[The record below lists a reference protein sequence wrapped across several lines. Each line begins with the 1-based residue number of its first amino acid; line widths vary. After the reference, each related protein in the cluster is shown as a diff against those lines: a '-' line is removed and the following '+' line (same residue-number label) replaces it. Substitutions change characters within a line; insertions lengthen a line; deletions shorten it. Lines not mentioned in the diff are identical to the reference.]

1 MKVCVD
7 AGHGGS
13 DPGAIG
19 TDPFRLE
26 EKSFTLA
33 LALLLEEE
41 LESRG
46 HWVVMTRRR
55 DRTLGLPA
63 RARFANRLRADLF
76 LCLHANAAPD
86 PTVEGMEVFHFPGS
100 TPGLHVAQHV
110 LDALIA
116 AFPAHR
122 NRGARGERFAVLR
135 LTQMPAILIE
145 CEFLTNPKQ
154 LRFLADPSNRTGLAQ
169 AIAAGVDSLEAAGA
183 GQQDLSANAARSRLA
198 PHSA

>member
-26 EKSFTLA
+26 EKSFNLA
-33 LALLLEEE
+33 LALLLEEA
-41 LESRG
+41 LEARG

-63 RARFANRLRADLF
+63 RAGFANRLRADLF
-76 LCLHANAAPD
+76 LCLHANAAPEQAA
-86 PTVEGMEVFHFPGS
+86 EGMEVFHFPGS
-100 TPGLHVAQHV
+100 APGLRVAQHV
-110 LDALIA
+110 LDAMIA
-116 AFPAHR
+116 AFPTHR
-122 NRGARGERFAVLR
+122 NRGVRGERFAVLR
-135 LTQMPAILIE
+135 LTRMPAILIE

-154 LRFLADPSNRTGLAQ
+154 LRFLADRSNQTLLAQ
-169 AIAAGVDSLEAAGA
+169 AIAAGVDSLQTAGV
-183 GQQDLSANAARSRLA
+183 GQNGSTANDARSRLV
-198 PHSA
+198 PSST